1 MIIKLNILHMKRL
14 FSIFLFA
21 LIGVNGLAQ
30 QLQNTDWTVTDTT
43 DTFYIY
49 FSFSSNTLSYSYDGI
64 SFTDIAT
71 FVENGNN
78 YTMID
83 LASGPCPSDTGKYT
97 FMIQNDS
104 LFFTMLEDDC
114 PTRPMIFEDY
124 NWFIP
129 QAGLDDLTNLGVN
142 VFPSPSVD
150 ELTIQIPEDLLYEQ
164 YVITDLSGNIVLS
177 DKLNSMS
184 SVLDIQSLNSGTYFL
199 AIVNYN
205 SPIKFIKE

>member
-1 MIIKLNILHMKRL
+1 MKRL
-14 FSIFLFA
+14 FSILLFV
-21 LIGVNGLAQ
+21 LIAVNGLAQ

-49 FSFSSNTLSYSYDGI
+49 FSFSTNTLSYSYDGM

-97 FMIQNDS
+97 FVIQNDS
-104 LFFTMLEDDC
+104 LFFTMLEDSC
-114 PTRPMIFEDY
+114 PTRPMIFQDY

-129 QAGLDDLTNLGVN
+129 QVGLEDISSIDVR
-142 VFPSPSVD
+142 VFPNPSMD
-150 ELTIQIPEDLLYEQ
+150 KLTVQISEYLLHSEYE
-164 YVITDLSGNIVLS
+164 ISDLSGNIVQS
-177 DKLNSMS
+177 GILNTMS
-184 SVLDIQSLNSGTYFL
+184 KILDIHSLVSGTYFL
-199 AIVNYN
+199 TFTKYH
-205 SPIKFIKE
+205 SPIRIVKE